1 MQKVERRKH
10 GKRGY
15 SRLGWV
21 LLCLALLAG
30 CITAALLMR
39 NKAQEGPPPARE
51 KQSGAVTQRKAE
63 ELESLSVRLRGGE
76 SWTAVRQED
85 NSLLITEGEESWQAD
100 ETLAGQLVDAAV
112 NLTYED
118 ILTGDR
124 QEWEPE
130 KHEFGL
136 DEPRITAVIRFTDGS
151 EVTARIGDS
160 ADPDNNAVYYMT
172 VEGDDRLYAV
182 SAGTAEELGVE
193 RQLLRAVPRLEIHR
207 VLLDRITVSRAG
219 GEVTAAWELRGKV
232 TDRDAAENWMV
243 TAPFVYPADYDAIE
257 NLKESAENLR
267 LGAFVRKADG
277 ADDTEYGFG
286 DGTTLTL
293 HTAAGSTGTVGES
306 GVYDVTD
313 WEERT
318 VTLTLGKA
326 KTEMADYVLYDGNI
340 YTISHFTLNA
350 FTGADVLS
358 TAARYPAA
366 TPLSSLESLLLE
378 RSGEESV
385 RYALV
390 RSGEEQA
397 ETGED
402 SGEAAT
408 RCLRNG
414 EEIPRETFEA
424 AYERLLTVTVS
435 GRLPE
440 GYTPG
445 EAHTKYTFRTVSGG
459 THTVELSDYDGLH
472 DAVTMDGETMFYLIR
487 GGMTELP

>member
-1 MQKVERRKH
+1 M
-10 GKRGY
+10 
-15 SRLGWV
+15 
-21 LLCLALLAG
+21 
-30 CITAALLMR
+30 
-39 NKAQEGPPPARE
+39 
-51 KQSGAVTQRKAE
+51 
-63 ELESLSVRLRGGE
+63 
-76 SWTAVRQED
+76 RQED

-100 ETLAGQLVDAAV
+100 ETLAGQLMDAAV

-118 ILTGDR
+118 ILTSDR
-124 QEWEPE
+124 REWEPE

-136 DEPRITAVIRFTDGS
+136 EDPRITAVIRFTDGS

-160 ADPDNNAVYYMT
+160 ADPDNGAVYYMT

-193 RQLLRAVPRLEIHR
+193 RQLLRAVPRLTIHG
-207 VLLDRITVSRAG
+207 VLLDRIAVTRAN
-219 GEVTAAWELRGKV
+219 GEAMAAWELRGKV

-267 LGAFVRKADG
+267 LGAFVRKAEG
-277 ADDTEYGFG
+277 ADDAEYGFG

-293 HTAAGSTGTVGES
+293 HMAAGSTGTVGDS

-318 VTLTLGKA
+318 VTLTVGRA

-340 YTISHFTLNA
+340 YSISRFSLDA
-350 FTGADVLS
+350 LTGTDVLS

-366 TPLSSLESLLLE
+366 TPLSALESLLVE

-385 RYALV
+385 QYVLTG
-390 RSGEEQA
+390 SEGEPA
-397 ETGED
+397 EAGGDGT
-402 SGEAAT
+402 AR

-414 EEIPRETFEA
+414 GEIAWETFEA

-440 GYTPG
+440 GYAPG

-487 GGMTELP
+487 GGMTGLP